1 MDAGAAPTGVG
12 FVVVDGAMLLLID
25 GTVVVDMGSGD
36 NDDDQVPSPDDSET
50 IVQSY
55 CHTCWKSTHQSP
67 TDVYE
72 SQDVP
77 EDAKH

>member
-25 GTVVVDMGSGD
+25 GTVVVGMGGGV
-36 NDDDQVPSPDDSET
+36 DDDQVSSPDDSET